1 MRRRGAF
8 TLVELLVVIGI
19 IAILIGLLLPAL
31 QKARSQALVTQCAS
45 NLRQVGAATAMYA
58 ADNGGYLPERY
69 EDPNAGAG
77 STDVENHTI
86 FQPLFLY
93 YLKNRGV
100 NYTNSTT
107 GTLFNMGRLYSCGY
121 LKAPQAAY
129 CPAGDQSTDFGWPAN
144 NTAPPLLPWPQDTG
158 TIYFG
163 GFPFNPYYNVER
175 DNSYQQAFM
184 KITQFPL
191 TRLLSF
197 DPVPMAYLSDVCH
210 VGGTMTPSWNALF
223 IDDHVTTVTSLFI
236 YKQMQSQGEVNNKGT
251 NAADWVTFEN
261 YRDMIETVANGQN
274 LYYNTN
280 YTIRVKHTAGETNGG
295 HSSK

>member
-58 ADNGGYLPERY
+58 QDNGGYLPERY
-69 EDPNAGAG
+69 EDPNAGAS
-77 STDVENHTI
+77 STDAEGKTI

-93 YLKNRGV
+93 YAKNRGV
-100 NYTNSTT
+100 QYNNSTT
-107 GTLFNMGRLYSCGY
+107 GTLYNMGRLYEDGY
-121 LKAPQAAY
+121 LRAPQAAY
-129 CPAGDQSTDFGWPAN
+129 CPAGDLSTDFGWPAN
-144 NTAPPLLPWPQDTG
+144 NTAPPLAPWPQDQN

-163 GFPFNPYYNVER
+163 GFPFNPYYNVEK
-175 DNSYQQAFM
+175 DNTYQQAFY

-191 TRLLSF
+191 TRLLAF
-197 DPVPMAYLSDVCH
+197 DAVPMAYESDLAH
-210 VGGTMTPSWNALF
+210 VGGSMTPSWNALF
-223 IDDHVTTVTSLFI
+223 IDDHVVTVSSPFI
-236 YKQMQSQGEVNNKGT
+236 YKQMQSQGEVDNKGSV
-251 NAADWVTFEN
+251 AADWILFEN
-261 YRDMIETVANGQN
+261 YRDMMETVANGWN
-274 LYYNTN
+274 LFYNTN
-280 YTIRVKHTAGETNGG
+280 YTLRVKHTAGETNGG